1 MGQVQENIRWMR
13 TDPVKRKL
21 EEKRTNEGQL
31 CLANNASPGL
41 RFIKNFFET
50 YFIWKKYFLPSTT
63 WSWTYSGWVLEGE
76 HTYLPDS
83 VLDIDIHSRIQF

>member
-1 MGQVQENIRWMR
+1 MR

-21 EEKRTNEGQL
+21 EEKRTIEGQL

-50 YFIWKKYFLPSTT
+50 YFI
-63 WSWTYSGWVLEGE
+63 
-76 HTYLPDS
+76 
-83 VLDIDIHSRIQF
+83 